1 MALISDFSPLEDSMA
16 HTITLSD
23 EEYERLTQ
31 AAQLFEQTPHEMVSR
46 WIAWLPQ
53 PKPLMTREEVEQ
65 WWAEHRRFVASL
77 KPGEHSYNDNDDDE
91 AIAEEAYATHADE
104 SE

>member
-1 MALISDFSPLEDSMA
+1 MA

-31 AAQLFEQTPHEMVSR
+31 AAQLLAQTPHETVSR

-53 PKPLMTREEVEQ
+53 PKPSMT
-65 WWAEHRRFVASL
+65 
-77 KPGEHSYNDNDDDE
+77 
-91 AIAEEAYATHADE
+91 
-104 SE
+104 

>member
-46 WIAWLPQ
+46 WIA
-53 PKPLMTREEVEQ
+53 
-65 WWAEHRRFVASL
+65 
-77 KPGEHSYNDNDDDE
+77 
-91 AIAEEAYATHADE
+91 
-104 SE
+104 